1 MEETD
6 WANDANGFDLC
17 VFGVQRN
24 GKTSACNV
32 VKVIDNSATRPERMI
47 TRLKINSI
55 DDSVPRVI
63 VIRPPKGPDGIGFG
77 AATRMPRLPGRIA
90 EKIQRWAGDINA
102 FHFLF
107 QAW

>member
-1 MEETD
+1 MDVLETNGT
-6 WANDANGFDLC
+6 NDANWFW
-17 VFGVQRN
+17 FGVQRN

-32 VKVIDNSATRPERMI
+32 VKVIDNSAQRPERMI

-77 AATRMPRLPGRIA
+77 AATRMPRLPGRTA
-90 EKIQRWAGDINA
+90 KKPPELAQMT
-102 FHFLF
+102 
-107 QAW
+107 